1 MRYRDCPTIEVSQ
14 RMSGTVAQAW
24 ALVTDIGLP
33 TYCTGELIN
42 VQWLDGADKVAV
54 GARFKGTDGGDGSQW
69 DTVSVITEVEPE
81 SRCVWNVV
89 SEGGTYAASWGFE
102 VEPASDGVIVRQ
114 WGRLGPGPS
123 GLTPAIEAMPDKE
136 ARIVSRRL
144 QDWRVGMEA
153 NLQEIAERLS
163 R

>member
-14 RMSGTVAQAW
+14 RMSGTVTKAW
-24 ALVTDIGLP
+24 ALVTDIAFP

-54 GARFKGTDGGDGSQW
+54 GARFKGTNGGDGSQW

-81 SRCVWNVV
+81 SRWVWNVL
-89 SEGGTYAASWGFE
+89 SEGGIYAASWGFE

-123 GLTPAIEAMPDKE
+123 GLTPAIVAMPDKE

>member
-14 RMSGTVAQAW
+14 RMSGNVAEAW
-24 ALVTDIGLP
+24 ALVTDITLP
-33 TYCTGELIN
+33 TRCTGELITTE
-42 VQWLDGADKVAV
+42 WLDGADKVAV
-54 GARFKGTDGGDGSQW
+54 GARFRGTNGGDGSEW
-69 DTVSVITEVEPE
+69 STVSVITEVEPE
-81 SRCVWNVV
+81 SRWVWNVL
-89 SEGGTYAASWGFE
+89 SEGDTFAATWGFE

-123 GLTPAIEAMPDKE
+123 GLTPAIEAMPEKE

-144 QDWRVGMEA
+144 QEWRAGMES
-153 NLQEIAERLS
+153 NLREIAERLS